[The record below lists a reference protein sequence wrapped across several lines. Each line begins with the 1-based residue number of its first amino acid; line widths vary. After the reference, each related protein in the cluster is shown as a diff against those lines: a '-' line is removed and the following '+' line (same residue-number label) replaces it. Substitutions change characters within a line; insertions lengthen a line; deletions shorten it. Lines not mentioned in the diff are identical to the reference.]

1 MREIRMFPEIGE
13 SSVFWEARGDDID
26 PSAAELGL
34 SQALAAALADW
45 YAFWSE
51 HSDPFLGWD
60 SAANEHDFLHTGELL
75 REAVQFELGDDFA
88 VSRLR
93 G

>member
-13 SSVFWEARGDDID
+13 SSVFWEAYGDDID

-34 SQALAAALADW
+34 SQSLAAALADW

-51 HSDPFLGWD
+51 HSDPLVRWD
-60 SAANEHDFLHTGELL
+60 SAADEHDFLHTGELL
-75 REAVQFELGDDFA
+75 REAVQFELGDDLV
-88 VSRLR
+88 VSRLS
-93 G
+93 